1 MHQRYHDDRD
11 REAHGDGQI
20 GIGEGFDLSLATGQ
34 QPQLLDRGLSAGQ
47 DEIACVQTSAEIVV
61 IPLSGWLSR
70 VMSTQVVYALRPEA
84 RNRLNTIFMGGMF
97 VGGAIGSAGAVLV
110 LHTAGWYAVCA
121 FGAALVA
128 IALAHAWSRL

>member
-1 MHQRYHDDRD
+1 MAASLQ
-11 REAHGDGQI
+11 AI
-20 GIGEGFDLSLATGQ
+20 GG
-34 QPQLLDRGLSAGQ
+34 GLSAGQ
-47 DEIACVQTSAEIVV
+47 DEITWVRTSYLIAEIVV